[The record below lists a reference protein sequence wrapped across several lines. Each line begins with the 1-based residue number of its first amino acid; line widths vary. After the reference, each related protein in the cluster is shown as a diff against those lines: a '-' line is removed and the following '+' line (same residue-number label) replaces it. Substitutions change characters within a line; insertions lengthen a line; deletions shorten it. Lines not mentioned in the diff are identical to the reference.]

1 MSTVSSPLDNL
12 RRARGLTAEMLDLAK
27 EGDWDSLPALED
39 ERRHLID
46 RALTPPIPDGVSDQ
60 MTMLLR
66 QILTESQAVVARVAA
81 QRDDLREELGRL
93 GRGRKAMS
101 AYTRPNG

>member
-46 RALTPPIPDGVSDQ
+46 RALTLPIPDGVSDQ
-60 MTMLLR
+60 LTTILR
-66 QILTESQAVVARVAA
+66 QILTESQAVAARVAA

-101 AYTRPNG
+101 AYGRQDA